1 MAENERFMSGS
12 LWLRSLGEFKRLN
25 VVVFC
30 GMMCALAMVLNMVA
44 SINVGPYIRIGFS
57 GLPNQVVAYLFGPAV
72 GGIFGAALDVIKY
85 LIKPDGAF
93 FPGFTVSAALGGIIY
108 GAFLYKKKVTL
119 ARVFASQLLVKVVVN
134 ILLNTLWL
142 NMLYGKA
149 FLAILPGRVVSNA
162 VMLPIDTAIMY
173 FMLQA
178 VDRTIKRYFDEKQ
191 ISARIMNDAIGTVLI
206 ASITG
211 PNSSL
216 TRLYFAE
223 SAARIT
229 PAATASKNPTAI
241 LPNEPSTE
249 NQKFPVIASSA
260 NLLTALIGD
269 TRKISLFRRRAAT
282 SQTMSHTATAH
293 NFMPRPSFIPILY
306 FKKQQ
311 KDDSACK
318 FSNRTVPIRTGCSI
332 SCSLQSV

>member
-25 VVVFC
+25 VVAFC

-44 SINVGPYIRIGFS
+44 SINVGPYVRIGFS
-57 GLPNQVVAYLFGPAV
+57 GIPNQVSINVGPYVRIGFSGIPNQVVAYLFGPAV

-119 ARVFASQLLVKVVVN
+119 PRVFASQLLVKIAVN

-149 FLAILPGRVVSNA
+149 FLAILPGRVISNA
-162 VMLPIDTAIMY
+162 VMLPIDTAIMF

-178 VDRTIKRYFDEKQ
+178 VDRTIKRYFDEK
-191 ISARIMNDAIGTVLI
+191 
-206 ASITG
+206 
-211 PNSSL
+211 
-216 TRLYFAE
+216 
-223 SAARIT
+223 
-229 PAATASKNPTAI
+229 
-241 LPNEPSTE
+241 
-249 NQKFPVIASSA
+249 
-260 NLLTALIGD
+260 
-269 TRKISLFRRRAAT
+269 
-282 SQTMSHTATAH
+282 
-293 NFMPRPSFIPILY
+293 
-306 FKKQQ
+306 
-311 KDDSACK
+311 
-318 FSNRTVPIRTGCSI
+318 
-332 SCSLQSV
+332 

>member
-44 SINVGPYIRIGFS
+44 SVSVGPYIRIGFS

-93 FPGFTVSAALGGIIY
+93 FPGFTISA
-108 GAFLYKKKVTL
+108 
-119 ARVFASQLLVKVVVN
+119 LVKVVVN

-149 FLAILPGRVVSNA
+149 FLAILPGRVISNA

-191 ISARIMNDAIGTVLI
+191 
-206 ASITG
+206 
-211 PNSSL
+211 
-216 TRLYFAE
+216 
-223 SAARIT
+223 
-229 PAATASKNPTAI
+229 
-241 LPNEPSTE
+241 
-249 NQKFPVIASSA
+249 
-260 NLLTALIGD
+260 
-269 TRKISLFRRRAAT
+269 
-282 SQTMSHTATAH
+282 
-293 NFMPRPSFIPILY
+293 
-306 FKKQQ
+306 
-311 KDDSACK
+311 
-318 FSNRTVPIRTGCSI
+318 
-332 SCSLQSV
+332 